1 MGRKRTIDRDATM
14 AAIESVVHKH
24 GVGGLSIDA
33 VAKEAG
39 ISKSSV
45 VYDFKNKAGLL
56 TAFTRSRM
64 DSHRTTI
71 ESLREKL
78 NGTDR
83 WLRAALSNAID
94 GPTKEES
101 AAAMMLC
108 AAASNT
114 EDCLSVL
121 QQELDY
127 VLGQVRADAGDERM
141 ARLAFLAL
149 HGLKTMEHFNFRRF
163 SSQERREILDD
174 IASLLDRQP
183 AESQPSDRIPSTD
196 GPKII

>member
-45 VYDFKNKAGLL
+45 VYDFQNKAGLL
-56 TAFTRSRM
+56 SAFTRSRM
-64 DSHRTTI
+64 DSHRNAI
-71 ESLREKL
+71 ETLRDEL
-78 NGTDR
+78 NGKDR
-83 WLRAALSNAID
+83 WLRAALKNAVD
-94 GPTKEES
+94 GPTEEET

-108 AAASNT
+108 AAASDT
-114 EDCLSVL
+114 EDCLSIM
-121 QQELDY
+121 QQELNY
-127 VLGQVRADAGDERM
+127 VLEQVNADAGDGRM

-149 HGLKTMEHFNFRRF
+149 HGLKTMEYFNFRRF
-163 SSQERREILDD
+163 SIEERRKILDD
-174 IASLLDRQP
+174 IASLLDSQP
-183 AESQPSDRIPSTD
+183 AEADASRPTETQNAN
-196 GPKII
+196 